1 MTATV
6 VGKHEELS
14 VHDSP
19 RGEWSRDY
27 RVGVEFRT
35 ADGAIGSSS
44 VRVARGRFDSLQIGE
59 HIAIRYLPALPHY
72 ARLADRSTAQVLRE
86 AVSVFLDDS
95 FLTPLL
101 TWLVMGGAA
110 LLLLAQFTTAAV
122 FIAGVLWIV
131 PIVAIAAILYWL
143 FGSGKLPVG
152 LPTLAFGY
160 LIGLPLG
167 LLFPPAAMGAVAGT
181 AAGHAWR
188 EPGART
194 LIVVLVIFVMLVA
207 AVELPLAA
215 ATVDG
220 PLLPPLPFP

>member
-1 MTATV
+1 MSLIAGLIAGLVIAGLYVLAGHFRIETEQLKVTGNPTLALATA
-6 VGKHEELS
+6 S
-14 VHDSP
+14 VLVPLAILWGWTWVSDRWSGRSGP
-19 RGEWSRDY
+19 RLMLFNLGL
-27 RVGVEFRT
+27 V
-35 ADGAIGSSS
+35 
-44 VRVARGRFDSLQIGE
+44 
-59 HIAIRYLPALPHY
+59 
-72 ARLADRSTAQVLRE
+72 LA
-86 AVSVFLDDS
+86 
-95 FLTPLL
+95 
-101 TWLVMGGAA
+101 
-110 LLLLAQFTTAAV
+110 TAAAFPLDSIVRASAPDRIV
-122 FIAGVLWIV
+122 FDPSVSIVAIDGVLWIV

-167 LLFPPAAMGAVAGT
+167 LFFPPAAMGAVAGT

-194 LIVVLVIFVMLVA
+194 LIVVLVIFIMLIA

-220 PLLPPLPFP
+220 ALLPSFP

>member
-1 MTATV
+1 MSLVAGLV
-6 VGKHEELS
+6 VGLVIAGLYVLAGHFRIQTEQFTVAGNPTLALATAS
-14 VHDSP
+14 VLVPLAILWGWTWVSDRWSGRSGPRLAFFTLGLAVATAAAFPLDSI
-19 RGEWSRDY
+19 
-27 RVGVEFRT
+27 V
-35 ADGAIGSSS
+35 GSSS
-44 VRVARGRFDSLQIGE
+44 FERIVFDPS
-59 HIAIRYLPALPHY
+59 
-72 ARLADRSTAQVLRE
+72 
-86 AVSVFLDDS
+86 VSVVAID
-95 FLTPLL
+95 
-101 TWLVMGGAA
+101 
-110 LLLLAQFTTAAV
+110 
-122 FIAGVLWIV
+122 GVLWIV

-220 PLLPPLPFP
+220 PLLPRLTLP